1 VLLIFYPLIIRLDPL
16 RIFLIAWCVP
26 LSPPLYRQGT
36 RNLIVITRSGIE
48 TEKEEE
54 KKERKKEEEEEEE
67 EKEEEES
74 ELGSEDA
81 RERRL
86 GRKKKRVASLHRC
99 RFRALPLEAHLLLV
113 PRT

>member
-1 VLLIFYPLIIRLDPL
+1 VLLIFYPLIIRLDLL
-16 RIFLIAWCVP
+16 RIFLIARRIP

-48 TEKEEE
+48 TEEEEE
-54 KKERKKEEEEEEE
+54 KKEEE
-67 EKEEEES
+67 EKEEEKEEEEES
-74 ELGSEDA
+74 KLGSEGA

-86 GRKKKRVASLHRC
+86 ERKKKRVASLHRC

>member
-48 TEKEEE
+48 TEEEEE
-54 KKERKKEEEEEEE
+54 KKERKK
-67 EKEEEES
+67 KKKKK
-74 ELGSEDA
+74 
-81 RERRL
+81 
-86 GRKKKRVASLHRC
+86 KKKRRRKKASLAR
-99 RFRALPLEAHLLLV
+99 
-113 PRT
+113 RTPVNEGSGGRRRG